1 MANLTTSAQR
11 TQLTLQAVQDLEKI
25 FQDNDIEFFRT
36 GANLNT
42 ITYVVG
48 EIDDKEVYG
57 SIKFTLHKSD
67 YDLDEE
73 IEEYEMLLEERDKKA
88 KEKELRN
95 KKALKDREER
105 ARKAA
110 EKKEI
115 EERAKE
121 KRRKALEEHRAA
133 LESAENS
140 IHDY

>member
-48 EIDDKEVYG
+48 EIDGKEVYG
-57 SIKFTLHKSD
+57 SIKFTLHKND

-121 KRRKALEEHRAA
+121 KRRKALEEHRTA

>member
-1 MANLTTSAQR
+1 MANLTTSAQT

-48 EIDDKEVYG
+48 EIDGKEVYG
-57 SIKFTLHKSD
+57 SIKFTLHKND

>member
-48 EIDDKEVYG
+48 EIDGKEVYG
-57 SIKFTLHKSD
+57 SIKFTLHKND

-88 KEKELRN
+88 K
-95 KKALKDREER
+95 
-105 ARKAA
+105 
-110 EKKEI
+110 
-115 EERAKE
+115 
-121 KRRKALEEHRAA
+121 
-133 LESAENS
+133 
-140 IHDY
+140 

>member
-48 EIDDKEVYG
+48 EIDGKEVYG
-57 SIKFTLHKSD
+57 SIKFTLHKND

>member
-1 MANLTTSAQR
+1 MANLSITTQR
-11 TQLTLQAVQDLEKI
+11 NQLTLQAVQDLEKI

-48 EIDDKEVYG
+48 EIDGKEVYG